1 MIQCEREIMT
11 KKPDVVLVNKND
23 RRYAIIDLAV
33 PGDIKVTENEKEK
46 VERYQE
52 LKREIRRMQNIRSIK
67 VISSASVAPQR
78 N

>member
-11 KKPDVVLVNKND
+11 RKPDVVLVNKND

-52 LKREIRRMQNIRSIK
+52 LKREIRRM
-67 VISSASVAPQR
+67 
-78 N
+78 

>member
-1 MIQCEREIMT
+1 MKVNLWDVMIQCEREIMT
-11 KKPDVVLVNKND
+11 RKPDVVLVNKND

-52 LKREIRRMQNIRSIK
+52 LKREIRRM
-67 VISSASVAPQR
+67 
-78 N
+78 

>member
-1 MIQCEREIMT
+1 MKVNLWDVMIQCERQIMT
-11 KKPDVVLVNKND
+11 RKPDVVLVNKND

-52 LKREIRRMQNIRSIK
+52 LKREIRRM
-67 VISSASVAPQR
+67 
-78 N
+78 

>member
-11 KKPDVVLVNKND
+11 KKPDVALVNKND

-52 LKREIRRMQNIRSIK
+52 LKREIRRM
-67 VISSASVAPQR
+67 
-78 N
+78 

>member
-1 MIQCEREIMT
+1 MKVNLWDVMIQCEREIMT
-11 KKPDVVLVNKND
+11 KKPDVALVNKND

-52 LKREIRRMQNIRSIK
+52 LKREIRRM
-67 VISSASVAPQR
+67 
-78 N
+78 

>member
-52 LKREIRRMQNIRSIK
+52 LKREIRRM
-67 VISSASVAPQR
+67 
-78 N
+78 

>member
-1 MIQCEREIMT
+1 MWDVMIQCEREIMT
-11 KKPDVVLVNKND
+11 RKPDVVLVNKND

-52 LKREIRRMQNIRSIK
+52 LKREIRRM
-67 VISSASVAPQR
+67 
-78 N
+78 

>member
-1 MIQCEREIMT
+1 MKVNLWDVMIQCEREIMT

-52 LKREIRRMQNIRSIK
+52 LKREIRRM
-67 VISSASVAPQR
+67 
-78 N
+78 

>member
-11 KKPDVVLVNKND
+11 RKPDVVLVNKND
-23 RRYAIIDLAV
+23 RRHAIIDLAV